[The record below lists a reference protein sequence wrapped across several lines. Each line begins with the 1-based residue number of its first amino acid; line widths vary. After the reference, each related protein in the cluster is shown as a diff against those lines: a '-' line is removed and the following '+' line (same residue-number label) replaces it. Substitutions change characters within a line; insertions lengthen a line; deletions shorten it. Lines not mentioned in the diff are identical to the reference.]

1 MRVRWTP
8 EALEDRLQI
17 WDYIAAEDPQA
28 AVRLDQRIAG
38 TVSLLEEHPEMGR
51 PGIIAGT
58 RELIPHENYRVV
70 YEIAP
75 SAIWILAVV
84 HAARN
89 WPAV

>member
-1 MRVRWTP
+1 MKVRWTP
-8 EALEDRLQI
+8 EAFEDRLQI
-17 WDYIAAEDPQA
+17 WDTIAAEDPQA
-28 AVRLDQRIAG
+28 ALRLDQRIAG
-38 TVSLLEEHPEMGR
+38 AVSLLEEHPEMGR

-75 SAIWILAVV
+75 SAVWILAVV